1 MDSNIFNATFW
12 ITISGIISALIIA
25 LITAVNKSKC
35 SNFECCCGLFKCI
48 RNTEAEVELEE
59 HRIDHNIPDT
69 PRNLQGLRL

>member
-35 SNFECCCGLFKCI
+35 SNVECCCFKCV
-48 RNTEAEVELEE
+48 RDTTAEVELEE
-59 HRIDHNIPDT
+59 HRIDHGLPPDT
-69 PRNLQGLRL
+69 PTNLNINVK